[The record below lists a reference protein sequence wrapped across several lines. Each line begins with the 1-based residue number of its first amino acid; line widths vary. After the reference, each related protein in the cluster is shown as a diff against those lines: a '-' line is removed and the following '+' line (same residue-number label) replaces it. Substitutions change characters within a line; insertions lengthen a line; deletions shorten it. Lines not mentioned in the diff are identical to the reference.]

1 MRNTGTW
8 GRRATIFIWS
18 VFALGPLY
26 WTVTTAFKSQ
36 IDIYSGPKFIPFVD
50 YEPTMQAWATLFGGA
65 RDAFLPA
72 LWHSVLFASVS
83 AALAVLLGALGAYG
97 LSRHQY
103 RYGPYKNDDL
113 SLLIVSQRIM
123 PPIVSVLALYIIYV
137 ELLLLDTAV
146 GMILAYTAANLPLAL
161 YLLRSFFD
169 AIPVEM
175 EHAAALDGYPRRQR
189 LAKVVFPLAAPGLAA
204 AFMLSFFFAWNDFL
218 FALVLTFNKA
228 QTLPLFIT
236 SLTAQSQPEWGLISA
251 TALIALIPPAMITL
265 LLDRYMSRQ
274 VLVGGLR

>member
-1 MRNTGTW
+1 MRNSGTW
-8 GRRATIFIWS
+8 GRRAMIFVWS

-26 WTVTTAFKSQ
+26 WTITTAFKSQ
-36 IDIYSGPKFIPFVD
+36 IDIYSGPRFGPFID
-50 YEPTMQAWATLFGGA
+50 YQPTMQAWTTLFGSA
-65 RDAFLPA
+65 RSSFLA
-72 LWHSVLFASVS
+72 SLGNSVVFATMS
-83 AALAVLLGALGAYG
+83 AALAVLFGALGAYG
-97 LSRHQY
+97 LSRHRY
-103 RYGPYKNDDL
+103 KYGPYKNDDL

-123 PPIVSVLALYIIYV
+123 PPIVSVLALYVIYV
-137 ELLLLDTAV
+137 GLRLLDTTS

-175 EHAAALDGYPRRQR
+175 EHAAALDGYPRRHR

-236 SLTAQSQPEWGLISA
+236 SLTAQSQPLWWLISA
-251 TALIALIPPAMITL
+251 AALIALIPPALVTL

-274 VLVGGLR
+274 VLAGGLR